1 MRLGGGS
8 ELVETSFDVKP
19 LALSFQG
26 MMLPLCIILWI
37 VEFVDLLVEGVR
49 KSCSKQVEHLNIIK
63 VIPGMS
69 SKTLEFSH
77 IVVHIFS
84 FHLEALL

>member
-19 LALSFQG
+19 LALLFQG
-26 MMLPLCIILWI
+26 MMLPLRVILWI
-37 VEFVDLLVEGVR
+37 VKFIDLLIEGVG
-49 KSCSKQVEHLNIIK
+49 KSCSKQVKCLDIVKII
-63 VIPGMS
+63 PSMS
-69 SKTLEFSH
+69 SKALELSY